1 VNVWQR
7 RSRRAQ
13 FLSDSYPACSQILR
27 FYSQLADWQGSAA
40 ARLSSF
46 GGIESVLPSLFQL
59 VRRSGPAK
67 LQEKADELSLGQPQ
81 ALAAIRQYWDSP
93 EEPSVADFFARAVLQ
108 VVASHLPDGMD
119 CPWCK
124 RPPLVGSLK
133 EQGDGKALNLV
144 CALCLRRRDF
154 PRGQCPACLESS
166 ESNLASFTSA
176 VYPHIRVRACE
187 TCRGYLNVVDVARDP
202 ASLPEVDDLAALP
215 LDLWAMER
223 GYHKLQPNMAG
234 V

>member
-1 VNVWQR
+1 MNVWQR

-13 FLSDSYPACSQILR
+13 FLSQSYPACREILS
-27 FYSQLADWQGSAA
+27 FYSQLADWQGSVATQ
-40 ARLSSF
+40 LTGF
-46 GGIESVLPSLFQL
+46 GRVESVLPSLFEL
-59 VRRSGPAK
+59 VQRSGPVK
-67 LQEKADELSLGQPQ
+67 LREMAEELALDQPQ
-81 ALAAIRQYWDSP
+81 VLSAIRRYWDDP
-93 EEPSVADFFARAVLQ
+93 AEPSASDFFARAVLQ

-133 EQGDGKALNLV
+133 EQGDGKALELA

-154 PRGQCPACLESS
+154 PRGQCPACLEAS
-166 ESNLASFTSA
+166 ESKLASFTSE
-176 VYPHIRVRACE
+176 VYPHIRLRACE
-187 TCRGYLNVVDVARDP
+187 TCRVYLNVIDIARDP
-202 ASLPEVDDLAALP
+202 AAIPEVDDLAALP